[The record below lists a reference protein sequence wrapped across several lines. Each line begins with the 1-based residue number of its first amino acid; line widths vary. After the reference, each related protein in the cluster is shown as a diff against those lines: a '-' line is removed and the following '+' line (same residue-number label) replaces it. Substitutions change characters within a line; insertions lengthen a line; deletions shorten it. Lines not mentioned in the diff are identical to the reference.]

1 MNGSGMA
8 AGMAERLMLSGGVG
22 WPADDAPPPSSEPV
36 SSASST
42 VSPDAQHV
50 SPGRDEYLATIEIC
64 VLFAI
69 FLMALVG
76 NSSILLALQGIRAER
91 RMSRVHYF
99 MLHLS
104 VADILVAFF
113 NVLPQLA
120 WDITYR
126 FVGPNLLCKLVK
138 YSQVLTLYLSTFILV
153 AMAIDRYHVIYG
165 RTTFHSNS
173 IICARYMVRLAWLF
187 AALCALPQLFIFS
200 VQQLPSG
207 ERDCWGTFRFSW
219 GERAYIIWFSS
230 VVFLVPLMIIA
241 FCYSAMTYRIYQ
253 CSRQGQAAPAS
264 SFEPVGSQV
273 CWESQPETLC
283 CLQLELRVRSRPGTA
298 AEHRV
303 QVCDERR
310 RISAAK
316 VQSVKLTLCV
326 VLCFVVCWAPFC
338 CTQFYL
344 TFFPP
349 QDTSKLPAVF
359 VILLLLA
366 SLNSCTNPWIY
377 LCFSKDVTVQLKTAL
392 HCKGGTCELL
402 SSLLSLLRYDQSLVS
417 SNIESEPPRGC
428 AVIAQPVTPVIQV

>member
-1 MNGSGMA
+1 MNQTPMVPRL
-8 AGMAERLMLSGGVG
+8 AERLLAGAAN
-22 WPADDAPPPSSEPV
+22 W
-36 SSASST
+36 SAEEAEST
-42 VSPDAQHV
+42 AHGAASTASPGTEHV
-50 SPGRDEYLATIEIC
+50 QPGRDEFLATIEIC
-64 VLFAI
+64 VLIAI
-69 FLMALVG
+69 FLMALLG

-126 FVGPNLLCKLVK
+126 FIGPNLLCKTVK
-138 YSQVLTLYLSTFILV
+138 YSQVMTLYLSTFILV

-187 AALCALPQLFIFS
+187 AALCALPQLAIFS
-200 VQQLPSG
+200 VQRLPSG
-207 ERDCWGTFRFSW
+207 EKDCWGTFSFSW

-230 VVFLVPLMIIA
+230 VVFVVPLAIIA

-253 CSRQGQAAPAS
+253 CSRQGQPSPSS

-273 CWESQPETLC
+273 RWESQPETLC
-283 CLQLELRVRSRPGTA
+283 CCLRLELRVRSRPGAAA

-310 RISAAK
+310 RLSAAK

-338 CTQFYL
+338 CTQVYL

-349 QDTSKLPAVF
+349 QDSKCLTQERFTDHLYICTEHCLYIFFRSNPAEVHAIQQRCRPF
-359 VILLLLA
+359 RQ
-366 SLNSCTNPWIY
+366 Y
-377 LCFSKDVTVQLKTAL
+377 GTVHVNKETA
-392 HCKGGTCELL
+392 K
-402 SSLLSLLRYDQSLVS
+402 LR
-417 SNIESEPPRGC
+417 
-428 AVIAQPVTPVIQV
+428 